1 MRRSGH
7 SLRWA
12 LIKAAVAGTT
22 MVALA
27 FLIPLGLMVQQTA
40 RDRAFTAAERQ
51 AAALGPALAITTDQD
66 AIARAVASTD
76 AGAQRRMAVHLPL
89 PTGAGAPA
97 PPASPA
103 PSAPPGGPGATPAVA
118 TLPVATP
125 PGATPAVATLPVAT
139 PPGATP
145 AVATL
150 PVATPP
156 GVTASGATAMAGPD
170 GGATIGEARA
180 LAADVATA
188 GGQGRSFTVEVPG
201 GFALLQPVAVDTGR
215 TAVVEVFVADGDLTR
230 GVSTAWLVLS
240 AVALA
245 LVAISV
251 LVADRMG
258 ARIVASARR
267 LAAAAR
273 SLGGGN
279 LAVRVPVDGP
289 RSAGSP
295 EELREAGHAFN
306 AMADRVVQLLAAER
320 ELAADLSHRLR
331 TPLTVLRLNAAS
343 LGEGDAADA
352 TRHAVSQL
360 EREVD
365 QIIRSAR
372 RAPEAAPAV
381 TVGCDAAEVI
391 QERVGFWS
399 ALAEDEGRRWQL
411 AGADRPVPVPV
422 QRGDL
427 AAAVDALLGNVFR
440 HTTVGTAFS
449 VDVLATESS
458 VIVLVGDAGPGFTDP
473 ESALQ
478 RGQGHGGDGSTG
490 LGLDIVRKLAEATGG
505 DLALGRSAVLGG
517 AEIRLRLQARPDGG
531 PARASRRR
539 SRNTLFQR

>member
-1 MRRSGH
+1 M
-7 SLRWA
+7 RWA

-51 AAALGPALAITTDQD
+51 AAALGPALAITTDED
-66 AIARAVASTD
+66 AIVRAVASTD
-76 AGAQRRMAVHLPL
+76 AGGQGRMAVHLP
-89 PTGAGAPA
+89 PPESAAGSGTAAGTAGAA
-97 PPASPA
+97 GGVAA
-103 PSAPPGGPGATPAVA
+103 APGGTGTTVGAQAPRGVPGTAAA
-118 TLPVATP
+118 A
-125 PGATPAVATLPVAT
+125 
-139 PPGATP
+139 
-145 AVATL
+145 
-150 PVATPP
+150 
-156 GVTASGATAMAGPD
+156 ASGPAA
-170 GGATIGEARA
+170 GATIGEVRA
-180 LAADVATA
+180 LDADVATA
-188 GGQGRSFTVEVPG
+188 GFQGRSFTVQVPG
-201 GFALLQPVAVDTGR
+201 GFALLQPFAVDTAR
-215 TAVVEVFVADGDLTR
+215 TAVVEVFVADDDLTR
-230 GVSTAWLVLS
+230 GVATAWQVLS
-240 AVALA
+240 GVALG

-273 SLGGGN
+273 ALGAGD
-279 LAVRVPVDGP
+279 LAVRVPVEGKQA
-289 RSAGSP
+289 AGSP
-295 EELREAGHAFN
+295 AELHEAAHAFN
-306 AMADRVVQLLAAER
+306 TMADRVVQLLAAER

-372 RAPEAAPAV
+372 RAPEDAPAV

-391 QERVGFWS
+391 RERVGFWS
-399 ALAEDEGRRWQL
+399 ALAEDEGRPWQL
-411 AGADRPVPVPV
+411 TGAEQETPVPV

-440 HTTVGTAFS
+440 HTAVGTAFS
-449 VDVLATESS
+449 VDVLPTESS

-473 ESALQ
+473 QAALK
-478 RGQGHGGDGSTG
+478 RGEGHGGEGSTG

-505 DLALGRSAVLGG
+505 DLALGASAVLGG
-517 AEIRLRLQARPDGG
+517 AEIRLRLRLRQDGTAPVRTG
-531 PARASRRR
+531 RRR
-539 SRNTLFQR
+539 GRGPLFPR

>member
-1 MRRSGH
+1 MRRLRH

-76 AGAQRRMAVHLPL
+76 AGTQGRMAVHLP
-89 PTGAGAPA
+89 PAGAAGAGAGA
-97 PPASPA
+97 LSG
-103 PSAPPGGPGATPAVA
+103 PGGAGGVASAPGATASGGTAQGGTAQGGTAPAGKVSDPAVA
-118 TLPVATP
+118 
-125 PGATPAVATLPVAT
+125 GAAAGSGPAA
-139 PPGATP
+139 
-145 AVATL
+145 
-150 PVATPP
+150 
-156 GVTASGATAMAGPD
+156 
-170 GGATIGEARA
+170 GATIGEVRA
-180 LAADVATA
+180 LAADVASA

-201 GFALLQPVAVDTGR
+201 GYALLQPVAVDTAR

-230 GVSTAWLVLS
+230 GVATAWQVLS
-240 AVALA
+240 GVALG
-245 LVAISV
+245 LVAVSV

-258 ARIVASARR
+258 ARIVGSARR

-273 SLGGGN
+273 SLGAGD
-279 LAVRVPVDGP
+279 LAVRVPVDGKQA
-289 RSAGSP
+289 AGSP
-295 EELREAGHAFN
+295 EELREAAHAFN

-352 TRHAVSQL
+352 TRHAVAQL

-372 RAPEAAPAV
+372 RAPEDAPAV

-391 QERVGFWS
+391 RERVGFWS

-411 AGADRPVPVPV
+411 AGADRETPVPV

-440 HTTVGTAFS
+440 HTGVGTAFS
-449 VDVLATESS
+449 VDVLATGSS

-473 ESALQ
+473 EAAMV
-478 RGQGHGGDGSTG
+478 RGEGHGGEGSTG

-517 AEIRLRLQARPDGG
+517 AEIRLRLRSRPDGTVTPRTG
-531 PARASRRR
+531 RRR
-539 SRNTLFQR
+539 GRGSLFAR

>member
-1 MRRSGH
+1 M
-7 SLRWA
+7 RWA

-66 AIARAVASTD
+66 AINRALASTD
-76 AGAQRRMAVHLPL
+76 AGGQGRMAVHLPA
-89 PTGAGAPA
+89 PTAAA
-97 PPASPA
+97 
-103 PSAPPGGPGATPAVA
+103 APPGVGGPG
-118 TLPVATP
+118 
-125 PGATPAVATLPVAT
+125 
-139 PPGATP
+139 
-145 AVATL
+145 
-150 PVATPP
+150 
-156 GVTASGATAMAGPD
+156 GP
-170 GGATIGEARA
+170 TIGEARA
-180 LAADVATA
+180 AAGDVSTA

-201 GFALLQPVAVDTGR
+201 GYALLQPVAVDTGR

-240 AVALA
+240 GVALA
-245 LVAISV
+245 LVAIAV

-258 ARIVASARR
+258 TRIVASARR
-267 LAAAAR
+267 LAGAAR
-273 SLGGGN
+273 SLGAGN
-279 LAVRVPVDGP
+279 LAVRVPVDG
-289 RSAGSP
+289 RQAAGSP
-295 EELREAGHAFN
+295 EELREAAHAFN
-306 AMADRVVQLLAAER
+306 TMADRVVQLLAAER

-372 RAPEAAPAV
+372 RAPEDAPAV
-381 TVGCDAAEVI
+381 AVGCDVAEVI
-391 QERVGFWS
+391 RERVGFWS

-411 AGADRPVPVPV
+411 AGADRAAPVPI
-422 QRGDL
+422 QRADL

-440 HTTVGTAFS
+440 HTAVGTAFS
-449 VDVLATESS
+449 VDVLATDSS
-458 VIVLVGDAGPGFTDP
+458 VIVLVGDAGPGFSDP
-473 ESALQ
+473 AAALE
-478 RGQGHGGDGSTG
+478 RGAGHGGDGSTG
-490 LGLDIVRKLAEATGG
+490 LGLDIVRKLTESTGG

-517 AEIRLRLQARPDGG
+517 AEIRLRLLSRPDHTAQARP
-531 PARASRRR
+531 ARRR
-539 SRNTLFQR
+539 NRGALFQR

>member
-1 MRRSGH
+1 MRH

-51 AAALGPALAITTDQD
+51 AAALGPALAITTAED

-76 AGAQRRMAVHLPL
+76 AGAQGRMAVHLPL
-89 PTGAGAPA
+89 PQSATGSGAASGTAGTAGGVA
-97 PPASPA
+97 AA
-103 PSAPPGGPGATPAVA
+103 PGGTGTVVGVQGAQGTPGRAGTAA
-118 TLPVATP
+118 A
-125 PGATPAVATLPVAT
+125 A
-139 PPGATP
+139 
-145 AVATL
+145 
-150 PVATPP
+150 
-156 GVTASGATAMAGPD
+156 ASGPD
-170 GGATIGEARA
+170 AGATIGEVRA
-180 LAADVATA
+180 LDADVATA
-188 GGQGRSFTVEVPG
+188 GFQGRSFTVEVPG
-201 GFALLQPVAVDTGR
+201 GFALLQPVAVDTER
-215 TAVVEVFVADGDLTR
+215 TAVVEVFVADDDLTR
-230 GVSTAWLVLS
+230 GVATAWQVLS
-240 AVALA
+240 GVALG

-273 SLGGGN
+273 SLGAGN
-279 LAVRVPVDGP
+279 LAVRVPVDGKQA
-289 RSAGSP
+289 AGSP
-295 EELREAGHAFN
+295 VELHEAAHAFN
-306 AMADRVVQLLAAER
+306 TMADRVVQLLAAER

-372 RAPEAAPAV
+372 RAPEDAPAV

-391 QERVGFWS
+391 RERVGFWS
-399 ALAEDEGRRWQL
+399 ALAEDEGRPWQL
-411 AGADRPVPVPV
+411 AGADRETPVPV

-440 HTTVGTAFS
+440 HTAVGTAFS
-449 VDVLATESS
+449 VDVLPAESS

-473 ESALQ
+473 RAALK
-478 RGQGHGGDGSTG
+478 RGEGDGGEGSTG

-505 DLALGRSAVLGG
+505 DLALGASDVLGG
-517 AEIRLRLQARPDGG
+517 AEIRLRLRTRQDGTDPVRTG
-531 PARASRRR
+531 RRR
-539 SRNTLFQR
+539 GRGPLFPR

>member
-1 MRRSGH
+1 VRRAPGGRSGRAGQ

-40 RDRAFTAAERQ
+40 RDRAFTGAERQ
-51 AAALGPALAITTDQD
+51 AAALGPALAITTNQD
-66 AIARAVASTD
+66 AIARALACTD
-76 AGAQRRMAVHLPL
+76 AGAQDRIAVHLP
-89 PTGAGAPA
+89 T
-97 PPASPA
+97 
-103 PSAPPGGPGATPAVA
+103 
-118 TLPVATP
+118 
-125 PGATPAVATLPVAT
+125 
-139 PPGATP
+139 
-145 AVATL
+145 
-150 PVATPP
+150 
-156 GVTASGATAMAGPD
+156 ATAIDAVVGQGRAD
-170 GGATIGEARA
+170 A
-180 LAADVATA
+180 LAVSTA
-188 GGQGRSFTVEVPG
+188 NGSANGGQGRSFTVHVPG
-201 GFALLQPVAVDTGR
+201 GFALLQPVAVDGGR
-215 TAVVEVFVADGDLTR
+215 VAVVEVYVAESDLTR
-230 GVSTAWLVLS
+230 GVTTAWLVLS
-240 AVALA
+240 LVALA

-258 ARIVASARR
+258 ARIVAAARH
-267 LAAAAR
+267 LAGAAR

-279 LAVRVPVDGP
+279 LAVRVPVDGKHADGAP
-289 RSAGSP
+289 D
-295 EELREAGHAFN
+295 ELREAAHAFN
-306 AMADRVVQLLAAER
+306 SMADRVVHLLAAER

-352 TRHAVSQL
+352 TRHAVAQL

-372 RAPEAAPAV
+372 RAPDDAPSVAL
-381 TVGCDAAEVI
+381 GCDAAEVI
-391 QERVGFWS
+391 RERVGFWS

-411 AGADRPVPVPV
+411 AGDDGPAPVPV

-440 HTTVGTAFS
+440 HTVMGTAFS

-458 VIVLVGDAGPGFTDP
+458 VIVLVGDAGPGFADP
-473 ESALQ
+473 DTALQ
-478 RGQGHGGDGSTG
+478 RGEGQGGEGSTG

-517 AEIRLRLQARPDGG
+517 AEIRLRLETRGTLP
-531 PARASRRR
+531 RTTRRR
-539 SRNTLFQR
+539 AARLAGTVRRRG

>member
-1 MRRSGH
+1 MRRFSH

-66 AIARAVASTD
+66 ALARAVASTD
-76 AGAQRRMAVHLPL
+76 AGAQSRMAVHLPV
-89 PTGAGAPA
+89 PSGAGPA
-97 PPASPA
+97 TV
-103 PSAPPGGPGATPAVA
+103 GP
-118 TLPVATP
+118 
-125 PGATPAVATLPVAT
+125 
-139 PPGATP
+139 
-145 AVATL
+145 
-150 PVATPP
+150 
-156 GVTASGATAMAGPD
+156 
-170 GGATIGEARA
+170 TIGEVRA
-180 LAADVATA
+180 LPADIATA
-188 GGQGRSFTVEVPG
+188 AGQGRSFTVAVPG
-201 GFALLQPVAVDTGR
+201 GFALLQPVAVDTNR
-215 TAVVEVFVADGDLTR
+215 TAVVEVYVDDGDLTR
-230 GVSTAWLVLS
+230 GVATAWLVLS
-240 AVALA
+240 LVALA

-273 SLGGGN
+273 SLGAGN
-279 LAVRVPVDGP
+279 LAIRVPVGG
-289 RSAGSP
+289 RSDTGSP
-295 EELREAGHAFN
+295 EELREASRAFN
-306 AMADRVVQLLAAER
+306 TMADRVVQLLAAER

-343 LGEGDAADA
+343 LGDGDAADA

-372 RAPEAAPAV
+372 RAPEDAPAV

-391 QERVGFWS
+391 RERVGFWS

-411 AGADRPVPVPV
+411 AGAEQATPVPV

-427 AAAVDALLGNVFR
+427 AATVDALLGNVFR
-440 HTTVGTAFS
+440 HTSVGTAFS

-473 ESALQ
+473 QAALK
-478 RGQGHGGDGSTG
+478 RGQGHGGEGSTG

-517 AEIRLRLQARPDGG
+517 AEIRLRIRTRPDD
-531 PARASRRR
+531 PAGRTSRRR
-539 SRNTLFQR
+539 SRGALFQK

>member
-1 MRRSGH
+1 MRRSEKAARPAH

-66 AIARAVASTD
+66 AISRALASTD
-76 AGAQRRMAVHLPL
+76 AGAKERLAVHLPTE
-89 PTGAGAPA
+89 TGAD
-97 PPASPA
+97 
-103 PSAPPGGPGATPAVA
+103 AVVGR
-118 TLPVATP
+118 P
-125 PGATPAVATLPVAT
+125 
-139 PPGATP
+139 
-145 AVATL
+145 
-150 PVATPP
+150 
-156 GVTASGATAMAGPD
+156 
-170 GGATIGEARA
+170 RA
-180 LAADVATA
+180 DAADVSTA
-188 GGQGRSFTVEVPG
+188 SGQGRSFTVHAPG
-201 GFALLQPVAVDTGR
+201 GFALLQPVAVDGGR
-215 TAVVEVFVADGDLTR
+215 IAVVEVYVAESDLTR
-230 GVSTAWLVLS
+230 GVGTAWLVLS
-240 AVALA
+240 LVALV

-273 SLGGGN
+273 SLGSGN
-279 LAVRVPVDGP
+279 LAVRVPVEGRQADGAP
-289 RSAGSP
+289 D
-295 EELREAGHAFN
+295 ELREAGHAFN
-306 AMADRVVQLLAAER
+306 AMADRVVHLLAAER

-331 TPLTVLRLNAAS
+331 TPLTVLRLNTAS
-343 LGEGDAADA
+343 LGDGDAADA
-352 TRHAVSQL
+352 TRHAVAQL

-372 RAPEAAPAV
+372 RAPDDAPAV
-381 TVGCDAAEVI
+381 ALGCDAAEVI
-391 QERVGFWS
+391 RERVGFWS

-411 AGADRPVPVPV
+411 AGADGQAPVPV

-440 HTTVGTAFS
+440 HTEMGTAFS
-449 VDVLATESS
+449 VDVLATENS
-458 VIVLVGDAGPGFTDP
+458 VIVLVGDAGPGFADP
-473 ESALQ
+473 DAAL
-478 RGQGHGGDGSTG
+478 RRGEGQGGEGSTG

-517 AEIRLRLQARPDGG
+517 AELRLRLETRPDGRS
-531 PARASRRR
+531 PRSARRR
-539 SRNTLFQR
+539 AARLTSSVRRRG

>member
-1 MRRSGH
+1 M
-7 SLRWA
+7 RWA

-40 RDRAFTAAERQ
+40 RDRSFTAAERQ

-66 AIARAVASTD
+66 AISRAVASTD
-76 AGAQRRMAVHLPL
+76 AGAQRRMAVHLP
-89 PTGAGAPA
+89 GPA
-97 PPASPA
+97 
-103 PSAPPGGPGATPAVA
+103 PAVA
-118 TLPVATP
+118 V
-125 PGATPAVATLPVAT
+125 PGGTMV
-139 PPGATP
+139 
-145 AVATL
+145 
-150 PVATPP
+150 
-156 GVTASGATAMAGPD
+156 GPD
-170 GGATIGEARA
+170 GGATIGEAHA
-180 LAADVATA
+180 ASADVSTA

-215 TAVVEVFVADGDLTR
+215 TAVVEVYVADDDLTR
-230 GVSTAWLVLS
+230 GVATAWLVLS

-273 SLGGGN
+273 SLGAGN
-279 LAVRVPVDGP
+279 LTVRVPVDG
-289 RSAGSP
+289 RTGAGSP

-306 AMADRVVQLLAAER
+306 TMADRVVQLLAAER

-372 RAPEAAPAV
+372 RAPEDAPAV

-391 QERVGFWS
+391 RERVGFWS

-411 AGADRPVPVPV
+411 AGADRPAQVPV

-427 AAAVDALLGNVFR
+427 AAAVDAVLGNVFR
-440 HTTVGTAFS
+440 HTALGTAFS

-490 LGLDIVRKLAEATGG
+490 LGLDIVRKLAESTGG

-517 AEIRLRLQARPDGG
+517 AELRLRLQIRPDGA
-531 PARASRRR
+531 PARGSRRR
-539 SRNTLFQR
+539 HRNALFHR

>member
-1 MRRSGH
+1 MRRLRH

-76 AGAQRRMAVHLPL
+76 AGTQGRMAVHLP
-89 PTGAGAPA
+89 PAGAGAGA
-97 PPASPA
+97 LSG
-103 PSAPPGGPGATPAVA
+103 PGGAGGVASAPGATASGGTAQGGTAPAGKVSDPAVA
-118 TLPVATP
+118 
-125 PGATPAVATLPVAT
+125 
-139 PPGATP
+139 
-145 AVATL
+145 
-150 PVATPP
+150 
-156 GVTASGATAMAGPD
+156 GATAGSGPAA
-170 GGATIGEARA
+170 GATIGEVRA
-180 LAADVATA
+180 LAADVASA

-201 GFALLQPVAVDTGR
+201 GYALLQPVAVDTAR
-215 TAVVEVFVADGDLTR
+215 IAVVEVFVADGDLTR
-230 GVSTAWLVLS
+230 GVATAWQVLS
-240 AVALA
+240 GVALG
-245 LVAISV
+245 LVAVSV

-258 ARIVASARR
+258 ARIVGSARR

-273 SLGGGN
+273 SLGAGD
-279 LAVRVPVDGP
+279 LAVRVPVDGKQA
-289 RSAGSP
+289 AGSP
-295 EELREAGHAFN
+295 EELREAAHAFN

-352 TRHAVSQL
+352 TRHAVAQL

-372 RAPEAAPAV
+372 RAPEDAPAV

-391 QERVGFWS
+391 RERVGFWS

-411 AGADRPVPVPV
+411 AGADRETPVPV

-440 HTTVGTAFS
+440 HTGVGTAFS
-449 VDVLATESS
+449 VDVLATGSS

-473 ESALQ
+473 EAAMV
-478 RGQGHGGDGSTG
+478 RGEGHGGEGSTG

-517 AEIRLRLQARPDGG
+517 AEIRLRLRSRPDGTV
-531 PARASRRR
+531 PPRAGRRR
-539 SRNTLFQR
+539 GRGSLFAR

>member
-1 MRRSGH
+1 MRRLRH

-76 AGAQRRMAVHLPL
+76 AGAQGRMAVHLP
-89 PTGAGAPA
+89 PAEAAGAA
-97 PPASPA
+97 
-103 PSAPPGGPGATPAVA
+103 GGMAA
-118 TLPVATP
+118 
-125 PGATPAVATLPVAT
+125 
-139 PPGATP
+139 
-145 AVATL
+145 
-150 PVATPP
+150 
-156 GVTASGATAMAGPD
+156 ATAATAATVGAPGPAA
-170 GGATIGEARA
+170 GATIGEVRA
-180 LAADVATA
+180 LDADVASA
-188 GGQGRSFTVEVPG
+188 GGQGRSFTVQVPG
-201 GFALLQPVAVDTGR
+201 GYALLQPVAVDTVR

-230 GVSTAWLVLS
+230 GVATAWQVLS
-240 AVALA
+240 GVALG
-245 LVAISV
+245 LVAVSV

-258 ARIVASARR
+258 ARIVGSARR

-273 SLGGGN
+273 ALGAGD
-279 LAVRVPVDGP
+279 LAVRVPVDG
-289 RSAGSP
+289 RRAADSP
-295 EELREAGHAFN
+295 EELREAAHAFN
-306 AMADRVVQLLAAER
+306 AMADRVVHLLAAER

-352 TRHAVSQL
+352 TRHAVAQL

-372 RAPEAAPAV
+372 RAPEDAPAV

-391 QERVGFWS
+391 RERVGFWS

-411 AGADRPVPVPV
+411 AGADRETPVPV

-440 HTTVGTAFS
+440 HTVVGTAFS
-449 VDVLATESS
+449 VDVLATGSS

-473 ESALQ
+473 EAALK
-478 RGQGHGGDGSTG
+478 RGEGHGGEGSTG

-517 AEIRLRLQARPDGG
+517 AETRLRLRARPDGTTPTRVG
-531 PARASRRR
+531 RRR
-539 SRNTLFQR
+539 GRGSLFAR

>member
-1 MRRSGH
+1 MRRSSRRTPDTPDTTGVPGH
-7 SLRWA
+7 PGAPARRPGPSLRWA
-12 LIKAAVAGTT
+12 LVKAAVAGTT

-40 RDRAFTAAERQ
+40 RDRGFTAAERQ
-51 AAALGPALAITTDQD
+51 AAALGPALAITTDED
-66 AIARAVASTD
+66 AISRAVASTD
-76 AGAQRRMAVHLPL
+76 AGAQGRMAVHLPAAGTV
-89 PTGAGAPA
+89 PTAADPSPTADPATDGARPGGAGAA
-97 PPASPA
+97 T
-103 PSAPPGGPGATPAVA
+103 GTTGTGP
-118 TLPVATP
+118 
-125 PGATPAVATLPVAT
+125 
-139 PPGATP
+139 
-145 AVATL
+145 
-150 PVATPP
+150 
-156 GVTASGATAMAGPD
+156 
-170 GGATIGEARA
+170 TIGDARA

-188 GGQGRSFTVEVPG
+188 GSQGRSYTVHVPG
-201 GFALLQPVAVDTGR
+201 GFALLQPVAVDTAR
-215 TAVVEVFVADGDLTR
+215 VAVVEVYVDNADLTR

-240 AVALA
+240 LVALA

-258 ARIVASARR
+258 ARIVASARS

-273 SLGGGN
+273 SLGAGN
-279 LAVRVPVDGP
+279 LAVRVPLDGS
-289 RSAGSP
+289 RADGSP
-295 EELREAGHAFN
+295 AELHEAAVAFN
-306 AMADRVVQLLAAER
+306 TMADRVVHLLAAER

-343 LGEGDAADA
+343 LGDGDAADA

-372 RAPEAAPAV
+372 RAPEDVPAV

-391 QERVGFWS
+391 RERVGFWS

-411 AGADRPVPVPV
+411 AGAEQAVPVPV

-427 AAAVDALLGNVFR
+427 AASVDALLGNVFR
-440 HTTVGTAFS
+440 HTVVGTAFS
-449 VDVLATESS
+449 VDVLATDSS
-458 VIVLVGDAGPGFTDP
+458 VIVLVGDGGPGFADP
-473 ESALQ
+473 AAALE

-517 AEIRLRLQARPDGG
+517 AEIRLRLQTRPDGT
-531 PARASRRR
+531 PARTSRRR
-539 SRNTLFQR
+539 ARSTLFHK

>member
-1 MRRSGH
+1 MRKSGR

-12 LIKAAVAGTT
+12 LVKAAVAGTT

-66 AIARAVASTD
+66 AINRALASTD
-76 AGAQRRMAVHLPL
+76 AGGQGRMAVHLP
-89 PTGAGAPA
+89 AAQA
-97 PPASPA
+97 VPPASADQAVLPGVDG
-103 PSAPPGGPGATPAVA
+103 PGGP
-118 TLPVATP
+118 TL
-125 PGATPAVATLPVAT
+125 
-139 PPGATP
+139 
-145 AVATL
+145 
-150 PVATPP
+150 
-156 GVTASGATAMAGPD
+156 
-170 GGATIGEARA
+170 GEARA
-180 LAADVATA
+180 AAGDVSTA

-201 GFALLQPVAVDTGR
+201 GYALLQPVAVDTGR

-240 AVALA
+240 AVALG

-258 ARIVASARR
+258 SRIVASARR

-273 SLGGGN
+273 SLGAGN
-279 LAVRVPVDGP
+279 LAVRVPADGKQA
-289 RSAGSP
+289 AGSP
-295 EELREAGHAFN
+295 EELREAAHAFN
-306 AMADRVVQLLAAER
+306 TMADRVVQLLAAER

-372 RAPEAAPAV
+372 RAPEDAPAV
-381 TVGCDAAEVI
+381 AVGCDVAEVI
-391 QERVGFWS
+391 RERVGFWS

-411 AGADRPVPVPV
+411 AGADRATPVPI
-422 QRGDL
+422 QRADL

-440 HTTVGTAFS
+440 HTAVGTAFS
-449 VDVLATESS
+449 VDVLATDSS
-458 VIVLVGDAGPGFTDP
+458 VIVLVGDAGPGFSDP
-473 ESALQ
+473 AAALK
-478 RGQGHGGDGSTG
+478 RGEGHGGEGSTG
-490 LGLDIVRKLAEATGG
+490 LGLDIARKLAESTGG

-517 AEIRLRLQARPDGG
+517 AEIRLRLQTRPDGA
-531 PARASRRR
+531 PARAGRRR
-539 SRNTLFQR
+539 SRGTLFQK

>member
-1 MRRSGH
+1 MRRFGH

-76 AGAQRRMAVHLPL
+76 AGAQGRMAVHLPPPEGAGTKASTGSGPGATAG
-89 PTGAGAPA
+89 PTGGPSGGVPGPASAGAG
-97 PPASPA
+97 S
-103 PSAPPGGPGATPAVA
+103 GGPGAV
-118 TLPVATP
+118 
-125 PGATPAVATLPVAT
+125 
-139 PPGATP
+139 
-145 AVATL
+145 
-150 PVATPP
+150 
-156 GVTASGATAMAGPD
+156 ASGSAASGVAAAQAGP
-170 GGATIGEARA
+170 GPAPVGSGAAGPGPSAGATIGEVRA
-180 LAADVATA
+180 LGADVTTA
-188 GGQGRSFTVEVPG
+188 GVQGRSFTVEVPG
-201 GFALLQPVAVDTGR
+201 GYALLQPVAVDTVR

-230 GVSTAWLVLS
+230 GVSTAWQVLS
-240 AVALA
+240 GVALA

-273 SLGGGN
+273 SLGSGN
-279 LAVRVPVDGP
+279 LTVRVPVEGKQA
-289 RSAGSP
+289 AGSP
-295 EELREAGHAFN
+295 EELREAAHAFN

-372 RAPEAAPAV
+372 RAPEDAPV
-381 TVGCDAAEVI
+381 VLVGCDAAEVI
-391 QERVGFWS
+391 RERVGFWS

-411 AGADRPVPVPV
+411 AGAERETPVPV

-440 HTTVGTAFS
+440 HTAIGTAFS
-449 VDVLATESS
+449 VDVTATESS

-473 ESALQ
+473 AAALK
-478 RGQGHGGDGSTG
+478 RGEGHGGEGSTG

-505 DLALGRSAVLGG
+505 DLALGSSSVLGG
-517 AEIRLRLQARPDGG
+517 AEIRLRLQSRQDGIV
-531 PARASRRR
+531 PARTGRTSRRR
-539 SRNTLFQR
+539 SRGALFSR

>member
-1 MRRSGH
+1 MRRFGH

-76 AGAQRRMAVHLPL
+76 AGAQGRMAVHLPPPEGAGTKASTGSGSGATAG
-89 PTGAGAPA
+89 PTGGPSGGVPGPASAGAG
-97 PPASPA
+97 S
-103 PSAPPGGPGATPAVA
+103 GGPGAV
-118 TLPVATP
+118 
-125 PGATPAVATLPVAT
+125 
-139 PPGATP
+139 
-145 AVATL
+145 
-150 PVATPP
+150 
-156 GVTASGATAMAGPD
+156 ASGSAASGVAAAQAGP
-170 GGATIGEARA
+170 GPAPVGSGAAGPGPSAGATIGEVRA
-180 LAADVATA
+180 LGADVTTA
-188 GGQGRSFTVEVPG
+188 GVQGRSFTVEVPG
-201 GFALLQPVAVDTGR
+201 GYALLQPVAVDTVR

-230 GVSTAWLVLS
+230 GVSTAWQVLS
-240 AVALA
+240 GVALA

-273 SLGGGN
+273 SLGSGN
-279 LAVRVPVDGP
+279 LTVRVPVEGKQA
-289 RSAGSP
+289 AGSP
-295 EELREAGHAFN
+295 EELREAAHAFN

-372 RAPEAAPAV
+372 RAPEDAPV
-381 TVGCDAAEVI
+381 VLVGCDAAEVI
-391 QERVGFWS
+391 RERVGFWS

-411 AGADRPVPVPV
+411 AGAERETPVPV

-440 HTTVGTAFS
+440 HTAIGTAFS
-449 VDVLATESS
+449 VDVTATESS

-473 ESALQ
+473 AAALK
-478 RGQGHGGDGSTG
+478 RGEGHGGEGSTG

-505 DLALGRSAVLGG
+505 DLALGSSSVLGG
-517 AEIRLRLQARPDGG
+517 AEIRLRLQSRQDGIV
-531 PARASRRR
+531 PARTGRTSRRR
-539 SRNTLFQR
+539 SRGALFSR

>member
-1 MRRSGH
+1 MRRPRRERETPGSAAAPSASGSPAAPGRRSGH

-12 LIKAAVAGTT
+12 LVRAAVAGTT

-51 AAALGPALAITTDQD
+51 AAALGPALAITTDEG
-66 AIARAVASTD
+66 AISRAVASTD
-76 AGAQRRMAVHLPL
+76 AGAQGRMAVHLPAAATGTA
-89 PTGAGAPA
+89 PSSGAGI
-97 PPASPA
+97 
-103 PSAPPGGPGATPAVA
+103 GPGPAVGVQPGTAAA
-118 TLPVATP
+118 TGGT
-125 PGATPAVATLPVAT
+125 
-139 PPGATP
+139 
-145 AVATL
+145 
-150 PVATPP
+150 
-156 GVTASGATAMAGPD
+156 GP
-170 GGATIGEARA
+170 TIGDARA

-188 GGQGRSFTVEVPG
+188 GGQGRSYTVQVPG
-201 GFALLQPVAVDTGR
+201 GFALLQPVAVDTAR
-215 TAVVEVFVADGDLTR
+215 VAVVEVYVDDGDLTR

-240 AVALA
+240 LVALA

-258 ARIVASARR
+258 ARIVTSARS
-267 LAAAAR
+267 LATAAR
-273 SLGGGN
+273 SLGAGN
-279 LAVRVPVDGP
+279 LAVRVPLHGRQAD
-289 RSAGSP
+289 GSP
-295 EELREAGHAFN
+295 AELHEAATAFN

-372 RAPEAAPAV
+372 RAPEDVPAV

-391 QERVGFWS
+391 RERVGFWS
-399 ALAEDEGRRWQL
+399 ALAEDESRRWQL
-411 AGADRPVPVPV
+411 AGTESPVPVPV
-422 QRGDL
+422 QRVDL
-427 AAAVDALLGNVFR
+427 AASVDALLGNVFR
-440 HTTVGTAFS
+440 HTAVGTAFS
-449 VDVLATESS
+449 VDVLGTESA

-473 ESALQ
+473 AAALE

-505 DLALGRSAVLGG
+505 DLALGRSAGLGG
-517 AEIRLRLQARPDGG
+517 AEIRVRLQTRPDGS
-531 PARASRRR
+531 PARTTRRR
-539 SRNTLFQR
+539 ARPSLFQK

>member
-1 MRRSGH
+1 MRRLRH

-51 AAALGPALAITTDQD
+51 AAALGPALAITTNED

-76 AGAQRRMAVHLPL
+76 AGAQGRMAVHLP
-89 PTGAGAPA
+89 PA
-97 PPASPA
+97 E
-103 PSAPPGGPGATPAVA
+103 SA
-118 TLPVATP
+118 
-125 PGATPAVATLPVAT
+125 
-139 PPGATP
+139 
-145 AVATL
+145 
-150 PVATPP
+150 
-156 GVTASGATAMAGPD
+156 ASGAGSGSAGAAGGVAAATGGAGTAVGAAGVP
-170 GGATIGEARA
+170 GTAGAVGTAGTATASATGPAAGATIGEVRA
-180 LAADVATA
+180 LDADVATA
-188 GGQGRSFTVEVPG
+188 GGQGRSFTVQVPG
-201 GFALLQPVAVDTGR
+201 GFALLQPVAVDTVR

-230 GVSTAWLVLS
+230 GVATAWQVLS
-240 AVALA
+240 GVALG

-273 SLGGGN
+273 SLGAGD
-279 LAVRVPVDGP
+279 LAVRVPVEGKQA
-289 RSAGSP
+289 AGSP
-295 EELREAGHAFN
+295 VELHEAAHAFN

-372 RAPEAAPAV
+372 RAPEDAPAV

-391 QERVGFWS
+391 RERVGFWS
-399 ALAEDEGRRWQL
+399 ALAEDEGRPWQL
-411 AGADRPVPVPV
+411 AGAEHETPVPV

-449 VDVLATESS
+449 VDVLPTESS

-473 ESALQ
+473 QAALK
-478 RGQGHGGDGSTG
+478 RGEGHGGEGSTG

-505 DLALGRSAVLGG
+505 DLALGESAVLGG
-517 AEIRLRLQARPDGG
+517 AEIRLRLRLRQDGTA
-531 PARASRRR
+531 PARTGRRR
-539 SRNTLFQR
+539 GRGPLFPR